1 MVAVEQA
8 KIELIRNRLIYV
20 GFAMLDLSKMLM
32 YDFHYNY
39 IKPKYPDSM
48 LQFTNTDSVTY
59 QIENDRVNDD
69 FYVNKHLFYFS
80 GYGTEIP
87 FYNDENNKVIGKIKD
102 ELNKDLKEKIVGLR
116 VKIYSLKTKK

>member
-1 MVAVEQA
+1 
-8 KIELIRNRLIYV
+8 
-20 GFAMLDLSKMLM
+20 M

-59 QIENDRVNDD
+59 QIENDRVNED